1 MITLTGLALYIPL
14 GGWQPL
20 QLIPLAK
27 LAAAAVCLLFGYLF
41 VIRAM
46 RVGEIG
52 FVAPFRYTGL
62 LWSLTLAFST
72 LGEVPDF
79 TTLIGAAVIIG
90 SGVYAF
96 HRERVHSRKL
106 IEQGV

>member
-1 MITLTGLALYIPL
+1 
-14 GGWQPL
+14 
-20 QLIPLAK
+20 

-41 VIRAM
+41 VIQAM
-46 RVGEIG
+46 RGGEIG

-62 LWSLTLAFST
+62 LWALTLGFFT
-72 LGEVPDF
+72 LGEVPDKM
-79 TTLIGAAVIIG
+79 TLLGAAIVIG

-106 IEQGV
+106 IEQGA